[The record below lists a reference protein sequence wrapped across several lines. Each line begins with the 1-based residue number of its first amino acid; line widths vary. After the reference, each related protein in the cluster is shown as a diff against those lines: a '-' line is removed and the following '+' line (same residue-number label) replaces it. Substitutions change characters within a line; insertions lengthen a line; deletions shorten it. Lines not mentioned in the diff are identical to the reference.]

1 MVSRTTIVR
10 LISYSIFATVFL
22 ALVILMFYKN
32 TAGFRPSWIISY
44 TVIFA
49 LIIVIQNRLPEGEGI
64 RMFDAS
70 LVGLLLMTT
79 FLLGSVALL
88 IYIPFFIYVE
98 PIVIYGC
105 YFGLLLG
112 LVIGYFAGKSFTRRQ
127 LELLER
133 KNEFR
138 GFGSTKLEVTII
150 WGLTVF
156 VLLGFLGVYLDLQA
170 LGYVLILFAIS
181 GTFALFVGRF
191 LQVRAWEG
199 NTGKIVWM
207 TRKRFYVKYKNLP
220 MDY

>member
-1 MVSRTTIVR
+1 MVSRTTMVR
-10 LISYSIFATVFL
+10 LISYGIFATVSL
-22 ALVILMFYKN
+22 ALVILWFLKSP
-32 TAGFRPSWIISY
+32 AGFRSVWIISY
-44 TVIFA
+44 AMFFA
-49 LIIVIQNRLPEGEGI
+49 LFIVIQNRLPEGEGI
-64 RMFDAS
+64 KLFDAS
-70 LVGLLLMTT
+70 FVGLLLMTI

-112 LVIGYFAGKSFTRRQ
+112 LVIGYLVGKSYTRSQ

-138 GFGSTKLEVTII
+138 GFGSTKLEVTILL
-150 WGLTVF
+150 GLTVF
-156 VLLGFLGVYLDLQA
+156 VLLGFLAVYLDLKA
-170 LGYVLILFAIS
+170 LGWGLILFVIS
-181 GTFALFVGRF
+181 GTFTLFVGRF
-191 LQVRAWEG
+191 FQVRAWEG

-207 TRKRFYVKYKNLP
+207 TRKRFYIKYKNLP

>member
-1 MVSRTTIVR
+1 MVSRTTMVR
-10 LISYSIFATVFL
+10 LISYGIFATVSL
-22 ALVILMFYKN
+22 ALVILWFLKSP
-32 TAGFRPSWIISY
+32 AGFRSAWIISY
-44 TVIFA
+44 AIFFA
-49 LIIVIQNRLPEGEGI
+49 LFIVIQNRLPEGEGI

-70 LVGLLLMTT
+70 FIGLLVMTI

-88 IYIPFFIYVE
+88 IHIPFFIYVE

-112 LVIGYFAGKSFTRRQ
+112 LVIGYLAGKSYTRSQ

-138 GFGSTKLEVTII
+138 GFGSSKLEVTIL

-156 VLLGFLGVYLDLQA
+156 VLLGFLVVYLDLKA
-170 LGYVLILFAIS
+170 LGWGLILFIIS

-191 LQVRAWEG
+191 FQVRAWQG
-199 NTGKIVWM
+199 NTGKIVWT
-207 TRKRFYVKYKNLP
+207 TRKRFYIKYKNLP

>member
-70 LVGLLLMTT
+70 FVGLLLMTT

-112 LVIGYFAGKSFTRRQ
+112 LVIGYFAGKSYTRRQ

-138 GFGSTKLEVTII
+138 GFGSTKLEVTIL

-156 VLLGFLGVYLDLQA
+156 VLLGFLGVY
-170 LGYVLILFAIS
+170 
-181 GTFALFVGRF
+181 
-191 LQVRAWEG
+191 
-199 NTGKIVWM
+199 
-207 TRKRFYVKYKNLP
+207 
-220 MDY
+220 